1 VPGNDDIVLK
11 LIIKGQD
18 PAEIQRLAQETSG
31 RLAQESA
38 AHIGRLTQLHKAA
51 AEEQSAAMK
60 KAIDAE
66 IKDSTRLLDAIQ
78 KIERQREIVAN
89 RATASWDRMLE
100 RLENVTV
107 IAQGLIGAFKSQASA
122 AFALGESIDR
132 ITNVYGS
139 LQGSIE
145 QMREAARGEVSD
157 FDLISTKNRALEK
170 DLKLTD
176 EQFGLVAAAAD
187 HFADAIGVNT
197 KEALDQLVDGLATGR
212 LKTLEHAGVIVD
224 ADAAYERY
232 ARSIGTT
239 SDKLSDQGKRIAII
253 QDALRAMDKKLGE
266 SGAQVDDFSHRWE
279 KTTASMSNFADALK
293 MRLGEAI
300 VSVWGMLDSLTDKM
314 AKAFTLSQTQVDI
327 LESGKHYS
335 DADLAKMQGRFHGG
349 DSVPEDFLQSDKY
362 KYRGDAGGSIDEAKV
377 AASRKEAAR
386 KAEEQARK
394 QAQFNEQFD
403 QMLRGGKGPLYGT
416 GVNNTD
422 YTSDEDALI
431 AQAGGDTVSGGAE
444 EFAKDNEAKAQSYEK
459 LQATVRKEA
468 QDTADK
474 MGAVME
480 GVVKRRESVES
491 RTGGLMYALL
501 FGQDGPDKTYEEM
514 DAFQQATVD
523 MGGMISET
531 MGKMAEAVG
540 SSLANWV
547 ADSAGARKSFRDITN
562 EMLVNLSAQA
572 YTKGLM
578 ELAEAAASAA
588 TYNYDAAAKHLYAA
602 GAYALVGT
610 AAGVGARAIG
620 HSAPASS
627 SASSTSRPTTSSGA
641 GRSFGSSG
649 SSSSD
654 AGNGTVTFNL
664 TVFPGGEAEA
674 GRQINIA
681 LDRYNAQTG
690 RGVRA
695 SA

>member
-1 VPGNDDIVLK
+1 MPGSDDVVLR
-11 LIIKGQD
+11 LIIRGQD

-38 AHIGRLTQLHKAA
+38 AHINRLTQLHRAA

-107 IAQGLIGAFKSQASA
+107 IAQGLIGAFKSQAAA
-122 AFALGESIDR
+122 AFALGEDIDR
-132 ITNVYGS
+132 LTNVYGS
-139 LQGSIE
+139 LSGSID

-170 DLKLTD
+170 DLRLTD

-232 ARSIGTT
+232 AKSIGTT

-253 QDALRAMDKKLGE
+253 QDALRAMDKKVNE
-266 SGAQVDDFSHRWE
+266 SGAAVDDFSHRWE
-279 KTTASMSNFADALK
+279 KATAEMRNLGDAIKL
-293 MRLGEAI
+293 RLGEAI
-300 VSVWGMLDSLTDKM
+300 VSVWGMLDSLTDKL
-314 AKAFTLSQTQVDI
+314 AKTFALSQEQVDI
-327 LESGKHYS
+327 LEGGKHYS
-335 DADLAKMQGRFHGG
+335 DADLAKMQGRFHRG
-349 DSVPEDFLQSDKY
+349 DTVPEDFLRNDKY
-362 KYRGDAGGSIDEAKV
+362 KYQGDASGAIDSAKV

-422 YTSDEDALI
+422 YTSDEDAMI

-444 EFAKDNEAKAQSYEK
+444 EFAKNSEAKAQSYEK

-474 MGAVME
+474 MGVVME
-480 GVVKRRESVES
+480 SVAKRRESVES

-540 SSLANWV
+540 QSLANWIS
-547 ADSAGARKSFRDITN
+547 DSQLAKKTFRDITN
-562 EMLVNLSAQA
+562 EMMINLSAQA
-572 YTKGLM
+572 FTKGLF
-578 ELAEAAASAA
+578 ELAEAAASFA
-588 TYNYDAAAKHLYAA
+588 TYNYDAGVRHLDAAA
-602 GAYALVGT
+602 AYAVVGV
-610 AAGVGARAIG
+610 AAGVTARAIG
-620 HSAPASS
+620 HSSPA
-627 SASSTSRPTTSSGA
+627 ASKSTSRPTTSSGA
-641 GRSFGSSG
+641 GRSFGSPG

-681 LDRYNAQTG
+681 LDSYNAQTG

-695 SA
+695 AA

>member
-1 VPGNDDIVLK
+1 MPGRSEKRNVPGNDDIVLK

-197 KEALDQLVDGLATGR
+197 KEALDQ
-212 LKTLEHAGVIVD
+212 IVD

-444 EFAKDNEAKAQSYEK
+444 EFAKDNEAKAQS
-459 LQATVRKEA
+459 
-468 QDTADK
+468 
-474 MGAVME
+474 
-480 GVVKRRESVES
+480 
-491 RTGGLMYALL
+491 
-501 FGQDGPDKTYEEM
+501 
-514 DAFQQATVD
+514 
-523 MGGMISET
+523 
-531 MGKMAEAVG
+531 
-540 SSLANWV
+540 
-547 ADSAGARKSFRDITN
+547 
-562 EMLVNLSAQA
+562 
-572 YTKGLM
+572 
-578 ELAEAAASAA
+578 
-588 TYNYDAAAKHLYAA
+588 
-602 GAYALVGT
+602 
-610 AAGVGARAIG
+610 
-620 HSAPASS
+620 
-627 SASSTSRPTTSSGA
+627 
-641 GRSFGSSG
+641 
-649 SSSSD
+649 
-654 AGNGTVTFNL
+654 
-664 TVFPGGEAEA
+664 
-674 GRQINIA
+674 
-681 LDRYNAQTG
+681 
-690 RGVRA
+690 
-695 SA
+695 